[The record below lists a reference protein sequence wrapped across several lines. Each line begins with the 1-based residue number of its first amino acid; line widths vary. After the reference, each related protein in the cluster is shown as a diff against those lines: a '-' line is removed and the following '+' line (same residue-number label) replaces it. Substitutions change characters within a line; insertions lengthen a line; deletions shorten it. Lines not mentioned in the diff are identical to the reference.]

1 MQARAFVRLRSLLK
15 VRRALTDVGVPRD
28 RRRLGR
34 GSLATQSQVTVGVRA
49 PLRFQSGRGGGAVLP
64 ARNPFGPFR
73 TRTRLGAQVSGENT
87 RRTRRTVRAFQ
98 DAGILGARRKKWKKS
113 WAAAVK
119 TQAWSSNFTVYCHAR
134 GSGV

>member
-34 GSLATQSQVTVGVRA
+34 GSLATQSQVSVGDRGK
-49 PLRFQSGRGGGAVLP
+49 LSFQSGRECGVFLP
-64 ARNPFGPFR
+64 ARSLFGPFG

-119 TQAWSSNFTVYCHAR
+119 TQAWSSNSTVYCHAR